1 VIAWLV
7 IAWGRKLLRNEK
19 PRPHPKM
26 QTGSFVLSPLARL
39 LHLTG
44 KLRDAGFV
52 PAAPGILVVKILF
65 VEFCWRFLLVQS
77 RRGFRAPYAAGD
89 SAKDLPVPPQR
100 QNEGRLVPF
109 TALASV
115 VS

>member
-1 VIAWLV
+1 MRA
-7 IAWGRKLLRNEK
+7 ASYPLRNEK

-52 PAAPGILVVKILF
+52 PAAPGILFVKLSSLNSLS
-65 VEFCWRFLLVQS
+65 EFAWRFLLLES
-77 RRGFRAPYAAGD
+77 HRGFRAPYSAGN

-109 TALASV
+109 TALANV

>member
-1 VIAWLV
+1 
-7 IAWGRKLLRNEK
+7 
-19 PRPHPKM
+19 M

-44 KLRDAGFV
+44 KRRGGGFV
-52 PAAPGILVVKILF
+52 PAAPGILVVKIFF
-65 VEFCWRFLLVQS
+65 VNSLGDFSWWNLI
-77 RRGFRAPYAAGD
+77 AG
-89 SAKDLPVPPQR
+89 SARHMPPAIAQKDLPVPPQR

>member
-1 VIAWLV
+1 MRA
-7 IAWGRKLLRNEK
+7 ASYPLRNEK

-44 KLRDAGFV
+44 KLRGAGFV

-65 VEFCWRFLLVQS
+65 VEFSWRFLLAILLVQS
-77 RRGFRAPYAAGD
+77 HRRFRAPYAVGD

-109 TALASV
+109 TALANV

>member
-1 VIAWLV
+1 
-7 IAWGRKLLRNEK
+7 
-19 PRPHPKM
+19 M

-44 KLRDAGFV
+44 KLRGAGFV

-65 VEFCWRFLLVQS
+65 VEFSWRFLLVQS
-77 RRGFRAPYAAGD
+77 HRGFRAPYAAGD

-109 TALASV
+109 TALANV